1 MPARSIPSFA
11 RKGTL
16 ISPPDSAGFLG
27 AVPKRDHPEF
37 RKLEYIGVDEVRIQ
51 GPSNRNYHFGE
62 DPDKN
67 EVDIHILDI
76 NYLKALKLV
85 R

>member
-16 ISPPDSAGFLG
+16 ISPPDAEGFLG

-37 RKLEYIGVDEVRIQ
+37 RKLEYIGVDEIKIQ
-51 GPSNRNYHFGE
+51 GPTGRNYHFGE
-62 DPDKN
+62 DPDKC
-67 EVDIHILDI
+67 EVLIHILDI
-76 NYLKALKLV
+76 NYLKALGLI